1 MSWPRAP
8 ELEGATLNVGKPCL
22 LWETM
27 TSPDALGG
35 ESYMP
40 GGGRLRQHPC
50 TDAGGE
56 GPLGRLRCR
65 RTPCM
70 GISSGSLTLSSW
82 KGNIQKKGGG
92 SGKLGKL
99 LEGQIPSRSLS
110 FIFQHLT
117 SQFQMLSLGSSF
129 AFSSWLGPSTLNESQ
144 RGTLTM
150 GRADTAWRRRK
161 WVGKDGL
168 G

>member
-1 MSWPRAP
+1 MQKNPLYGDFEWEFDIIKLEREHP
-8 ELEGATLNVGKPCL
+8 E
-22 LWETM
+22 
-27 TSPDALGG
+27 
-35 ESYMP
+35 
-40 GGGRLRQHPC
+40 
-50 TDAGGE
+50 
-56 GPLGRLRCR
+56 
-65 RTPCM
+65 
-70 GISSGSLTLSSW
+70 
-82 KGNIQKKGGG
+82 KGGG